1 MSTSSTDVT
10 LSVVVGSN
18 GAPGSIEAF
27 LDTLDPQLDDEVEVL
42 VCEPAGSADDVRAR
56 YPAVR
61 FLERPGALVPE
72 LWRDGIDAARGQL
85 VALTISPM
93 LPAPDWV
100 ATMRRL
106 VTEADAVG
114 GAIDPANGLRV
125 RDWAEYF
132 CRYARDMRPFEQHL
146 SADLPGD
153 NAVYSMAALTPIR
166 DAYRSGFWEPV
177 VHRALLDRSCLLLHD
192 PSLVV
197 YQGRSAGIGAFARQR
212 SRHGRL
218 YGQQR
223 GSGFSRARNAL
234 GVIGSPLV
242 PFLMTFRV
250 LREVTTKR
258 RHRFAV
264 VAALPLIFYFDAV
277 WAVAEARGH
286 LEVLTRRV

>member
-93 LPAPDWV
+93 RPGAGLGRDDAAARDRSRRRRRRDRSGERPPGSRLGRVLLPLCARH
-100 ATMRRL
+100 ATVRATPSAGSPGRQRRVFDGRAHADPRRL
-106 VTEADAVG
+106 SVRLLGARRASRASRPLAAGFFTTRLSSSIRGDRPASAPSRASAHGTAGSTVT
-114 GAIDPANGLRV
+114 
-125 RDWAEYF
+125 
-132 CRYARDMRPFEQHL
+132 
-146 SADLPGD
+146 
-153 NAVYSMAALTPIR
+153 
-166 DAYRSGFWEPV
+166 
-177 VHRALLDRSCLLLHD
+177 
-192 PSLVV
+192 
-197 YQGRSAGIGAFARQR
+197 SAG
-212 SRHGRL
+212 
-218 YGQQR
+218 R
-223 GSGFSRARNAL
+223 GSAVRVTL
-234 GVIGSPLV
+234 VGVIGSPLV

-258 RHRFAV
+258 RHRFAC
-264 VAALPLIFYFDAV
+264 
-277 WAVAEARGH
+277 W
-286 LEVLTRRV
+286 RRSR